1 MISYVLGLILV
12 FVVDT
17 ASQCGRSLSNRPRIS
32 GGVNVMPQQWS
43 WMVCSFNHKTASQR

>member
-1 MISYVLGLILV
+1 MISYVVSLTLV

-32 GGVNVMPQQWS
+32 GGVDAMPQQWP
-43 WMVCSFNHKTASQR
+43 WMVYNFNNKNAA